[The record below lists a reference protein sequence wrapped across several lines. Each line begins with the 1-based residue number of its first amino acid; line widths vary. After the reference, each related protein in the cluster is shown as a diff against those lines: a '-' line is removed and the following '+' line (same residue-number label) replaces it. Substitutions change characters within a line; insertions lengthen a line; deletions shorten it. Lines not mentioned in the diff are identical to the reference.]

1 MYLDRP
7 LTGTTKFATGKGS
20 ARKTLQ
26 ILGGKPEKDFDVDI
40 GWAKVHVNTKGSLK
54 IDFKGGK
61 EAVDERW
68 ASEKE
73 RMEEYDKQSY
83 EDLPQ
88 ESVRGRVAKAI
99 PPNGLG
105 KVLLPQYSTRKLK
118 IYAINDDFIRDNF
131 VDTVIGTDG
140 RAGIDW
146 GQGGHHWI
154 FPMIPEDEIW
164 VGRSLSPSDRPKFI
178 LHEIAEREKMM
189 KGMDYSTAHND
200 YAN

>member
-1 MYLDRP
+1 
-7 LTGTTKFATGKGS
+7 
-20 ARKTLQ
+20 
-26 ILGGKPEKDFDVDI
+26 
-40 GWAKVHVNTKGSLK
+40 
-54 IDFKGGK
+54 
-61 EAVDERW
+61 
-68 ASEKE
+68 
-73 RMEEYDKQSY
+73 
-83 EDLPQ
+83 
-88 ESVRGRVAKAI
+88 VAKAI

-200 YAN
+200 YANEVETKARLHPEDIRGMLEEALAKYKPKQKVKVPQEVYNDESDTVVVPSYVRRKKGVVAKQTQQNDEESIAPRYYLGRKEKIVASITPT